1 MEMMEYS
8 LEDKG
13 QTKNQRLI
21 ETSIDENKGFFFF
34 QVGGSSNRAII

>member
-21 ETSIDENKGFFFF
+21 ETSIDENKRFFFF
-34 QVGGSSNRAII
+34 FKLVDQVIEL

>member
-21 ETSIDENKGFFFF
+21 ETSIDENKRFFFF
-34 QVGGSSNRAII
+34 SSWWIK

>member
-13 QTKNQRLI
+13 ADKKSRLI
-21 ETSIDENKGFFFF
+21 ETSIDENKRFFFSKLVD
-34 QVGGSSNRAII
+34 QVIEL